1 MNTANKL
8 TRYNNNPSLFSNRD
22 EFLTPFSHMFD
33 ELFNSGF
40 PDLFNDFGIDF
51 YGKNTYPKVDIKDTE
66 TTTVIEAEIPGLNK
80 DQVSVEIKDGVLSIR
95 GEKQE
100 KTDNS
105 TGSRYIH
112 KELKKSSFSR
122 SFSIGE
128 NYNKDTIDA
137 KFNNGILEVTLTKII
152 PTPKKEEIKKIPI
165 K

>member
-1 MNTANKL
+1 MNNKL
-8 TRYNNNPSLFSNRD
+8 TRYNNSPSLFSNRD
-22 EFLTPFSHMFD
+22 EFLVPFSNMFD
-33 ELFNSGF
+33 DFFNSGF
-40 PDLFNDFGIDF
+40 PDLFNDFGIEM
-51 YGKNTYPKVDIKDTE
+51 YGKSSYPKVDIRDTE
-66 TTTVIEAEIPGLNK
+66 TTTVVEAELPGLSK

-122 SFSIGE
+122 SFSLGD
-128 NYNKDTIDA
+128 NYDKDTIDA
-137 KFNNGILEVTLTKII
+137 KFINGILEVTLQKI
-152 PTPKKEEIKKIPI
+152 TPSPKIEESKKIPI